1 MKFFEVTIKA
11 TVIKTYTVQA
21 DDSDAAVEIAVADF
35 SVLADD
41 AEEHYEQEVLD
52 IIELKQEKTNG

>member
-1 MKFFEVTIKA
+1 MKFFDVTIKA

-52 IIELKQEKTNG
+52 IIELKRETA

>member
-1 MKFFEVTIKA
+1 MKFFDVTIKA

-21 DDSDAAVEIAVADF
+21 DDSDSAVQIAVDGF
-35 SVLADD
+35 SVLLDD

-52 IIELKQEKTNG
+52 IIELKRETA

>member
-1 MKFFEVTIKA
+1 MNFFDVTIKA

-21 DDSDAAVEIAVADF
+21 DDSDEAVEIAVAEF

-41 AEEHYEQEVLD
+41 ADEHYEQEVLD
-52 IIELKQEKTNG
+52 IIELEKEQAT